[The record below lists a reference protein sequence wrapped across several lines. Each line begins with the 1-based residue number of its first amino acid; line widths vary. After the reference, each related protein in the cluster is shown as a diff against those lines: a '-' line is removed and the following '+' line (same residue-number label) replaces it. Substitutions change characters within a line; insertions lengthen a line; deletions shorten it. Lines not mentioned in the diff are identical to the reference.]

1 MVFTG
6 ELPGTN
12 DVYEKEYAVR
22 HPEHFVGPKNLN
34 RLQRHSDSE
43 KQNEGDPLRQG
54 DLSHRRDTDVHLNVF
69 EERKNML
76 FLFPKMRS
84 KDAAIPDI
92 SSDSNGLQQLVGFL
106 NFGDD

>member
-12 DVYEKEYAVR
+12 DVYEKEYAVG
-22 HPEHFVGPKNLN
+22 HPEHFIGPKNFN

-43 KQNEGDPLRQG
+43 KQNEGDP
-54 DLSHRRDTDVHLNVF
+54 SHRRDTNVHLNVF

-76 FLFPKMRS
+76 FLFPKMQF

-92 SSDSNGLQQLVGFL
+92 SSDSISLQQLVGFL
-106 NFGDD
+106 NFESV